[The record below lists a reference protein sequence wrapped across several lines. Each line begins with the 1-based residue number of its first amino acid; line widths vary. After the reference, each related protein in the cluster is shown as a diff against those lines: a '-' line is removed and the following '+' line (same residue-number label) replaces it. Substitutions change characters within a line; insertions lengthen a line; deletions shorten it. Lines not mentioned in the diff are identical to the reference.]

1 MLDDDI
7 RWRVVTCRFELYL
20 ESFPASCE
28 VMAALLGHDSTLLI
42 CYGCFTLSTSG
53 KLTEAER
60 LHGMWKRA
68 IDSTLQFAHGW
79 APASLPLQCTVAQLL
94 QVPWPATPA

>member
-1 MLDDDI
+1 MMMA
-7 RWRVVTCRFELYL
+7 RRARFELYL

-79 APASLPLQCTVAQLL
+79 APASLPPLPLERYRVAQLL
-94 QVPWPATPA
+94 QVPWLT